1 MKPTNH
7 YMKTTPLIP
16 FLFLLLCSGS
26 CFSQVVTDPKQDF
39 ISRLDPIVGD
49 TYEKLEADFNND
61 GRADIAYTAASLKNE
76 FEFGERYSWDI
87 YIKIT
92 GGYKRIGSKDSEGY
106 VSTDFMIDFR
116 KDRYWIGMIPELNA
130 YGLLTMTEGGIKQKG
145 EPKGRLKALLFDAD
159 GVRTVNVG
167 SETTDIESLKR
178 RFPKIL
184 TPPVQLVTP

>member
-1 MKPTNH
+1 
-7 YMKTTPLIP
+7 MKTTTLFF
-16 FLFLLLCSGS
+16 FLLLLCSS
-26 CFSQVVTDPKQDF
+26 KSFSQVITDPKQDF
-39 ISRLDPIVGD
+39 FTKIDAVSGD
-49 TYEKLEADFNND
+49 TYQKLEADFNND
-61 GRADIAYTAASLKNE
+61 GLTDLAFTAASLKDE
-76 FEFGERYSWDI
+76 FEVRERYGWVI
-87 YIKIT
+87 YIGVA
-92 GGYKRIGSKDSEGY
+92 GGFRHLGFKDADG
-106 VSTDFMIDFR
+106 VDPLIFLGFR

-184 TPPVQLVTP
+184 TPAVQPVTP